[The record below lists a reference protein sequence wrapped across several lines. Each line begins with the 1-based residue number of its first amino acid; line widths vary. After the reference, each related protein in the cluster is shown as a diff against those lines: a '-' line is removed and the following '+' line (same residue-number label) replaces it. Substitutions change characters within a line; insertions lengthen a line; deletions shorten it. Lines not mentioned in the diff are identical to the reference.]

1 MIHDWLHERHQGSGA
16 TSAPRRLWSLASFEF
31 RALFSR
37 RFGVVA
43 FCVCLFP
50 GLGRLV
56 MLLILFG
63 VVNFGP
69 QGIRSRLQGRTSI
82 PSLDPERVD
91 FYLEPV
97 LSTMPGMVFLLLLTA
112 LVVARTIARDRLANA
127 LELYWT
133 RGISPLGYV
142 LAKWLGGFLLV
153 GVLTIAVPVMLW
165 LTAGFLAEDW
175 TLLFDTAWPMARAVV
190 GLVLVTALWTGICLA
205 LSAICSS
212 PNAAMVAWAMLL
224 VGSTAVGVVL
234 ANALDAPWLRSCLG
248 LWDAGAVVVRA
259 IAGAPQRG
267 VSAAGAAATLAAVF
281 VSLVLLA
288 RPRLRLSE
296 ALR

>member
-1 MIHDWLHERHQGSGA
+1 MIHDWLREQHQGGGI
-16 TSAPRRLWSLASFEF
+16 TSPLRRIWSLASFEF

-69 QGIRSRLQGRTSI
+69 ERLRSGLQGRTGI
-82 PSLDPERVD
+82 PALDPGRVD

-142 LAKWLGGFLLV
+142 LGKWLGGFLLV
-153 GVLTIAVPVMLW
+153 GVLTVAVPALLW
-165 LTAGFLAEDW
+165 LTAGFLADDW
-175 TLLFDTAWPMARAVV
+175 TLLLETALPMARAVI
-190 GLVLVTALWTGICLA
+190 GLVFVTALWTGICLA

-234 ANALDAPWLRSCLG
+234 ANALDAPWLRACLG
-248 LWDAGAVVVRA
+248 IWDAGAVVVRA
-259 IAGAPQRG
+259 VAGAPQRG
-267 VSAAGAAATLAAVF
+267 VSVAGAVATLVTVFAV
-281 VSLVLLA
+281 LVAVA

-296 ALR
+296 AVR